1 MARRPSHTGTVAA
14 GRRLLG
20 LRGEEAAARWYEAA
34 GYDVVARN
42 WRCSAGEIDLI
53 AVGRSDAVVV
63 FCEVKTRSSM
73 AFGVPEEAVTL
84 SKQRRLR
91 RLAAQWLAEQRLRST
106 PVRSVRFDV
115 AAVMGDRSH
124 DLVVEIVQDAF

>member
-1 MARRPSHTGTVAA
+1 VAA

>member
-1 MARRPSHTGTVAA
+1 MAA